1 MIITDGWVGYDW
13 ISEYRYN
20 HIKHIHG
27 RHDFCSGNESTSYI
41 EIIWGIFKDMIT
53 RYHNALNADNFAFFL
68 RKLEFRY
75 NTRDMNSKCK
85 LKELNEILEF
95 CYSTCNYEFYEINEL
110 SELKN

>member
-1 MIITDGWVGYDW
+1 
-13 ISEYRYN
+13 
-20 HIKHIHG
+20 
-27 RHDFCSGNESTSYI
+27 
-41 EIIWGIFKDMIT
+41 MIT

-110 SELKN
+110 NDYNKENYSNSDEDDDSESDD